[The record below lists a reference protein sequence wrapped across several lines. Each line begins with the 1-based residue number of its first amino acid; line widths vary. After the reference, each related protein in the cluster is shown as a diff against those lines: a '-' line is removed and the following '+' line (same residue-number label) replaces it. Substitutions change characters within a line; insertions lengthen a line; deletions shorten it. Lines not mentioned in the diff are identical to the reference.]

1 MTREE
6 AIEKIKKLQ
15 TLKEG
20 ASKVDSEGEMRNA
33 ATIIDKLQKQFGI
46 TMEEVYSSSVR
57 EKESNTR
64 NPETSDSYNSDYS
77 ESQIE
82 ENIATLRQN
91 IDKGLW
97 RIVRENSK
105 ISDPENKRKAV
116 ENAFN
121 DYEYSILSNEN
132 IQEKCHRL
140 DIDVSY
146 WFDNERSIVENEL
159 EEQGY
164 FKEQC
169 INYKVKSNF
178 RENGIPKKK
187 LINFHINWDK
197 ALYFFIAMFVIFIV
211 KAMGSGTYRHQYNHH
226 SSYSSSAENYST
238 NYVEPKYGTTASE
251 KATKEMNKSVAEK
264 AKQFAAA
271 ERKAAKAAS
280 SN

>member
-1 MTREE
+1 M
-6 AIEKIKKLQ
+6 
-15 TLKEG
+15 KEG

-187 LINFHINWDK
+187 VFNLNINWGK
-197 ALYFFIAMFVIFIV
+197 ILLPSAGLIFFLLLKGIGNSTMYHHQFNDNSNTENVSSMV
-211 KAMGSGTYRHQYNHH
+211 SGYDNERD
-226 SSYSSSAENYST
+226 
-238 NYVEPKYGTTASE
+238 
-251 KATKEMNKSVAEK
+251 NK
-264 AKQFAAA
+264 AAA
-271 ERKAAKAAS
+271 EAGRERTKNLFKMLRGKGTKSATTINNNKYIS
-280 SN
+280 DN